1 MALKFYCQDGYDLV
15 GSTLAECTSTGEWN
29 HPFPACVPWPCESP
43 PIPPNSQIQSTVIR
57 PDIITAIVRCDP
69 GFRLLGSNL
78 TCGPAGIWKGKAE
91 CEAQL
96 CPLPKQL
103 STGKAVIGDFKFT
116 QPLKS
121 SYGFGETIQFS
132 CRLGYVLEDPQMS
145 ALTCADDGQWDEQK
159 IPVCQPIRC
168 PDVQVPKHGTVSG
181 TSSILDSRITFSCQE
196 GYQLNG
202 EEQITCRP
210 DGTWSHPA
218 MPVCVT
224 RSCGDPPNIDNGFAV
239 VRGTGVGDT
248 ISYSYETGHRLSGT
262 QMK

>member
-1 MALKFYCQDGYDLV
+1 MYQDKVSLHM
-15 GSTLAECTSTGEWN
+15 N
-29 HPFPACVPWPCESP
+29 HRIFSESCNFGGVPC
-43 PIPPNSQIQSTVIR
+43 NSM
-57 PDIITAIVRCDP
+57 
-69 GFRLLGSNL
+69 
-78 TCGPAGIWKGKAE
+78 
-91 CEAQL
+91 
-96 CPLPKQL
+96 
-103 STGKAVIGDFKFT
+103 

-145 ALTCADDGQWDEQK
+145 ALICADDGQWDEEK
-159 IPVCQPIRC
+159 IPVCKPIRC
-168 PDVQVPKHGTVSG
+168 SDVQVPKRGTVSG

-196 GYQLNG
+196 GNQLNG

-210 DGTWSHPA
+210 DGTWSHS

-248 ISYSYETGHRLSGT
+248 ISSTPVRSDIAFLESNLEHI
-262 QMK
+262 